1 MSTHWRRTQIHQQA
15 LRMGQKNETR
25 EAPSSGLTKYC
36 AKDGSKVNKVNGGAL
51 PTDLL
56 TEYLTRNE
64 RMRHLSTLCFRVI
77 DDQDHRTQSHI
88 ITW

>member
-1 MSTHWRRTQIHQQA
+1 
-15 LRMGQKNETR
+15 MGQKDETR

-36 AKDGSKVNKVNGGAL
+36 AKDGSKVNKVNGGAH
-51 PTDLL
+51 PADFL

-64 RMRHLSTLCFRVI
+64 RMRHLFSLGFRVI
-77 DDQDHRTQSHI
+77 DDQNHRTQSHI